1 MTRSAMADRGLTLL
15 ELVAV
20 LAIFSLVAVM
30 GLQALSGMMRARD
43 RLHDDARRG
52 IAAAPIGAL

>member
-1 MTRSAMADRGLTLL
+1 MADRGLTLL

-43 RLHDDARRG
+43 RLTDADEQ
-52 IAAAPIGAL
+52 AAALAR